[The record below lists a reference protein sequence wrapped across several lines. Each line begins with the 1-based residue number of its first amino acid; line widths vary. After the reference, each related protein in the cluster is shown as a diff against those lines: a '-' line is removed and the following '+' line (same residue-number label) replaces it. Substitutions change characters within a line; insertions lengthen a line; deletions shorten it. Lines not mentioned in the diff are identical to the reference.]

1 MSGTQKFI
9 KYGSK
14 TMPMGEMTLDEARRV
29 MALHF
34 PELANEP
41 KVEKK
46 EEGDKTVYVFTKQSG
61 KKGGAKKL
69 NLLGWYADESLTEKL
84 LAILAEKY
92 HVTTVSQTAESVTVE
107 FQGTRYWMCDN
118 GGEINVGREN
128 GTDEPVS
135 IASTADRRFP
145 TLTLTTTAY
154 RLHAHL
160 SGQQIDYDHREGDDK
175 IYQSF

>member
-1 MSGTQKFI
+1 MSDTQKFI

-14 TMPMGEMTLDEARRV
+14 TMPMGEMTLDEAKRV

-34 PELANEP
+34 PELANDP

-46 EEGDKTVYVFTKQSG
+46 EEGGKITYVFTKQSG

-69 NLLGWYADESLTEKL
+69 NLLGWYRDETLTEKL

-107 FQGTRYWMCDN
+107 FQGVRYWMSDN
-118 GGEINVGREN
+118 GGEINVGRED
-128 GTDEPVS
+128 GTGELTAS

-145 TLTLTTTAY
+145 TLTVNYPTPIKKAG
-154 RLHAHL
+154 A
-160 SGQQIDYDHREGDDK
+160 
-175 IYQSF
+175 